1 MGRAKT
7 KRPGRRGPTRSKQRA
22 LLSGTLRANS
32 RGAATVE
39 TAEGLYYIPADR
51 TAEAMNGDQV
61 QIRPLRGTHG
71 ALPLGAV
78 THVSE
83 RHVTSFAGTY
93 LKDGPLRV
101 VVPLDDRLL
110 HDFLVDPADCSPEEL
125 GAGDQVLVGARIV
138 AYPTRKAPGIATI
151 ERVIGPEESETAAV
165 EAIIVAYDL
174 PVGFSDEVLAE
185 ARALRLD
192 IPAALEDPKRRDIRD
207 RFVVTVDP
215 ADARDFDDALSIE
228 PLPEGGWLLGVHIAD
243 VSAYV
248 RPDTALDR
256 AARERATST
265 YLVDRVIPML
275 PEELSCD
282 LCSLRPQEDRLA
294 MTVDLRLDKD
304 GRVVGSDFYPS
315 AIRSKARFAYEEVDG
330 LLATR
335 DSQEQVRE
343 VAGVNLYG
351 FFKELDQVRRLREK
365 LRRERG
371 AIEFVSVEAKVQ
383 LDEACRPIGVVVR
396 KSTPA
401 TSLVEEALLAANEA
415 VARAVTVAGIPGAFR
430 VHEAPAEDNLVALVP
445 LLTEIGCL
453 KGSAKAGLIAGDP
466 HAVQAVLDAVRG
478 KPEEELVSSLLLR
491 AMKRAVYA
499 PTDDGHYG
507 LGALTYCHFT
517 SPIRRYP
524 DLVMH
529 RSLKALLNR
538 SMKAGRRRDLAYEIP
553 QICKHSSQM
562 ERVAAAAS
570 NESQA
575 AKLAEYMGGFV
586 GQEFEG
592 VVVSVQ
598 PFGLFVRL
606 RETSAEGLLAVRD
619 LGPGW
624 WNFDENRS
632 ELVSEDEQ
640 TRYRLG
646 QPIAVKVRA
655 TDPLRGKIDFAL
667 AERGHDDDRETR

>member
-1 MGRAKT
+1 M
-7 KRPGRRGPTRSKQRA
+7 
-22 LLSGTLRANS
+22 LSGTLRVNG
-32 RGAATVE
+32 RGSGTVE
-39 TAEGLYYIPADR
+39 TAEGVYYIPSDR

-71 ALPLGAV
+71 AMPLGAV

-83 RHVTSFAGTY
+83 RHVSSFAATY
-93 LKDGPLRV
+93 VEDGPLRV
-101 VVPLDDRLL
+101 LVPLDNRLL
-110 HDFLVDPADCSPEEL
+110 HDFLIEPTDLAPEQL
-125 GAGDQVLVGARIV
+125 GAADQMLVGARIL
-138 AYPTRKAPGIATI
+138 AYPTRKAPGIATV

-165 EAIIVAYDL
+165 EAIIAAYDL
-174 PVGFSDEVLAE
+174 PVGFSDEVLEE
-185 ARALRLD
+185 ARSLTLD
-192 IPAALEDPKRRDIRD
+192 IPGALADPKRRDIRD

-215 ADARDFDDALSIE
+215 VDARDFDDALSIE
-228 PLPEGGWLLGVHIAD
+228 VLPEGGWLLGVHIAD

-248 RPDTALDR
+248 RPDTPLDR

-294 MTVDLRLDKD
+294 MTVDLRLDAS
-304 GRVVGSDFYPS
+304 GRVVESDFYPS
-315 AIRSKARFAYEEVDG
+315 VIRSKGRFAYGEVDE
-330 LLATR
+330 LLVTHDECAR
-335 DSQEQVRE
+335 ARE
-343 VAGVNLYG
+343 LEGVNLFA
-351 FFKELDQVRRLREK
+351 FFSELDRVRRLRER

-383 LDEACRPIGVVVR
+383 LDEAAKPVGVTVR
-396 KSTPA
+396 TSTPA
-401 TSLVEEALLAANEA
+401 TSLVEEAMLAANEA
-415 VARAVTVAGIPGAFR
+415 VARAITLAGIPGAFR

-445 LLTEIGCL
+445 LFTEIGCL
-453 KGSAKAGLIAGDP
+453 EGSVKAGLIAADP
-466 HAVQAVLDAVRG
+466 HAIQAVLDAVHG

-507 LGALTYCHFT
+507 LGAVAYCHFT

-529 RSLKALLNR
+529 RSLKAMLNR
-538 SMKAGRRRDLAYEIP
+538 SMKSTRRRDLAYEMP

-562 ERVAAAAS
+562 ERVAAAAA

-619 LGPGW
+619 LGGGW
-624 WNFDENRS
+624 WNFDENRC
-632 ELVSEDEQ
+632 ELVSEDDQ

-646 QPIAVKVRA
+646 QSITVTVRG
-655 TDPLRGKIDFAL
+655 TDPLRGKIDFAR
-667 AERGHDDDRETR
+667 A